1 VSLPLRG
8 QIQWEDLA
16 VEIAAIGRLPVERVV
31 PEAGLIDDLGYD
43 SLAVAELIV
52 LLTEEYEITTL
63 PGDLETRDWSKVTVG
78 QLREECGGGTA

>member
-16 VEIAAIGRLPVERVV
+16 VEIAAIGRLPIERVV
-31 PEAGLIDDLGYD
+31 PEATLIDDLGYD